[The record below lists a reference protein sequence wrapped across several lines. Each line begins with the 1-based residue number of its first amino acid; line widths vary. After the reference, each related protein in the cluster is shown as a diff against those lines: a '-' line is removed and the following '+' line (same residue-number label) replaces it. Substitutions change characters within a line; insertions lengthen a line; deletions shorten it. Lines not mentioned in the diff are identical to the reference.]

1 MPCNVGECGG
11 IPYVLLAQRVPRGL
25 FAAPAVELPPDAAA
39 PTPMPQR
46 RMDSGQESDAHEG
59 QLDRG
64 RVLPGVQPRP
74 RDA

>member
-1 MPCNVGECGG
+1 MTRQHG
-11 IPYVLLAQRVPRGL
+11 PRARGAVRDEL

-39 PTPMPQR
+39 ASPRLQR
-46 RMDSGQESDAHEG
+46 RTDSGLESGAHEG

>member
-1 MPCNVGECGG
+1 MTRQHGPRACG
-11 IPYVLLAQRVPRGL
+11 YVRDEL

-39 PTPMPQR
+39 ANRAASPRLQR
-46 RMDSGQESDAHEG
+46 RTDSGLESGAHEG

>member
-1 MPCNVGECGG
+1 MMRQHG
-11 IPYVLLAQRVPRGL
+11 PRARGPVRDEL
-25 FAAPAVELPPDAAA
+25 FAAPAVELPPDATAA
-39 PTPMPQR
+39 SPRLQMRT
-46 RMDSGQESDAHEG
+46 DSGRESDAREG

>member
-1 MPCNVGECGG
+1 MTRQHGPRARG
-11 IPYVLLAQRVPRGL
+11 YVRDEL

-64 RVLPGVQPRP
+64 RFLPGVQPRP